1 MIFQMEKMNHY
12 IETYS
17 YGLPKSLTELFE
29 SINFVK
35 KLEKGEEIYSQGE
48 KAESFFYLK
57 RGKVRVYMTSENGME
72 KTLSIISRGA
82 ILGEAAFFDGMP
94 RVSSAS
100 AMQKT
105 EIVVITRQIL
115 ENAFRTHPGIA
126 LELLKLQA
134 MTIRMLSLQVD
145 SITFRDAESRI
156 ANFLLESAEER
167 GDNRYVFATQEEI
180 GTAVAVSRV
189 TASRIINEFSRQGL
203 LSTGYGKITINNKKA
218 LEAIASKA

>member
-1 MIFQMEKMNHY
+1 
-12 IETYS
+12 
-17 YGLPKSLTELFE
+17 
-29 SINFVK
+29 
-35 KLEKGEEIYSQGE
+35 
-48 KAESFFYLK
+48 
-57 RGKVRVYMTSENGME
+57 
-72 KTLSIISRGA
+72 
-82 ILGEAAFFDGMP
+82 
-94 RVSSAS
+94 
-100 AMQKT
+100 
-105 EIVVITRQIL
+105 
-115 ENAFRTHPGIA
+115 
-126 LELLKLQA
+126 

>member
-1 MIFQMEKMNHY
+1 MEKMNHY

-94 RVSSAS
+94 RV
-100 AMQKT
+100 
-105 EIVVITRQIL
+105 TRQIL
-115 ENAFRTHPGIA
+115 ENAFRTHPEIA

>member
-1 MIFQMEKMNHY
+1 MEKMNHY

-17 YGLPKSLTELFE
+17 HGLPKSLTELFE
-29 SINFVK
+29 SISYVK
-35 KLEKGEEIYSQGE
+35 KLEKGAEIYAQGE

-57 RGKVRVYMTSENGME
+57 RGRVRIYMASENGME
-72 KTLSIISRGA
+72 KTLSIISHRA

-94 RVSSAS
+94 RVSSAK
-100 AMQKT
+100 ALQRV
-105 EIVVITRQIL
+105 EIAVITRSIL
-115 ENAFRTHPGIA
+115 EDAFRTHPQIA

-156 ANFLLESAEER
+156 ASFLLESAEER
-167 GDNRYVFATQEEI
+167 GDNRFVFATQEEI
-180 GTAVAVSRV
+180 GSAVGASRV
-189 TASRIINEFSRQGL
+189 TVSRIINEFSRQGY
-203 LSTGYGKITINNKKA
+203 LSTGYGKITLSNKKA

>member
-1 MIFQMEKMNHY
+1 
-12 IETYS
+12 
-17 YGLPKSLTELFE
+17 
-29 SINFVK
+29 
-35 KLEKGEEIYSQGE
+35 
-48 KAESFFYLK
+48 
-57 RGKVRVYMTSENGME
+57 MTSENGME

-94 RVSSAS
+94 RVSSAN

-115 ENAFRTHPGIA
+115 ENAFRTHPEIA

-134 MTIRMLSLQVD
+134 MTIRMLPYKLIVYL
-145 SITFRDAESRI
+145 RDAESRI